1 MMDLTEIRKEIDQ
14 RDAEILRLFEERMHL
29 SEQVA
34 AYKIGAGKPVF
45 DRKREEEKLK
55 VLREAATGSFNA
67 HGVEELFRHIMAIS
81 RMRQYQLMA
90 GRGIADVLEDYATIE
105 KLPTD
110 GARVVFQGVEGAYS
124 FAAMK
129 QFFGDAISSTHVETW
144 KEAME
149 QVAEGSADYAVLPI
163 ENTTAGSVL
172 DIYDLMLE
180 YPNYI
185 VGEEILEI
193 RHTLMA
199 IPGTDLSE
207 IRTVYSQPQ
216 ALSQCR
222 RYLEAHPEWKQ
233 VKMPNTAMAAEKV
246 AADRDRSQAAIA
258 SRYAAEHFGLQLL
271 EENGLSMDC
280 NSTRFVILSRQKR
293 FAASAGKI
301 SICLELPH
309 QCGSLHNIL
318 AHFDYNDL
326 NMTKIESRPI
336 PDRPWEYRF
345 FIDFSGNLQEPAVRN
360 ALRGIAAEAV
370 SLRFLGSY

>member
-180 YPNYI
+180 YRI
-185 VGEEILEI
+185 
-193 RHTLMA
+193 TLWERKFWKYG
-199 IPGTDLSE
+199 IPLWPFRAQ
-207 IRTVYSQPQ
+207 IF
-216 ALSQCR
+216 L
-222 RYLEAHPEWKQ
+222 K
-233 VKMPNTAMAAEKV
+233 
-246 AADRDRSQAAIA
+246 
-258 SRYAAEHFGLQLL
+258 YAPFTPIPRP
-271 EENGLSMDC
+271 C
-280 NSTRFVILSRQKR
+280 P
-293 FAASAGKI
+293 SAGVI
-301 SICLELPH
+301 WRHIRN
-309 QCGSLHNIL
+309 GS
-318 AHFDYNDL
+318 
-326 NMTKIESRPI
+326 R
-336 PDRPWEYRF
+336 
-345 FIDFSGNLQEPAVRN
+345 
-360 ALRGIAAEAV
+360 
-370 SLRFLGSY
+370 